1 MLKTIIAIGFG
12 AGLALSPLVAVAQT
26 DQSTTAPAASS
37 EKMAPQKTGPHHPHR
52 HMRRRRMHQQRTGHM
67 PPHPAADTK
76 PAQ

>member
-12 AGLALSPLVAVAQT
+12 AGLALSPLAAVAQST
-26 DQSTTAPAASS
+26 TTAPAASA
-37 EKMAPQKTGPHHPHR
+37 EKAAPQKTGPHHPHR

>member
-12 AGLALSPLVAVAQT
+12 AGLALFPLAAIAQT
-26 DQSTTAPAASS
+26 DSTAAPAASA
-37 EKMAPQKTGPHHPHR
+37 EKAAPQKTGIHHPHR